1 MKKLFGKLLATIA
14 AASLTFSIVACTGE
28 TGGTNG
34 VNGGGAN
41 VAAAESVY
49 LAIDI
54 NPSVEL
60 IIKDGKVSGVTAAN
74 EDGAVLLSGET
85 LEGMSVEAAT
95 DRIVALAEE
104 LGFLT
109 DENNQVKI
117 TVVSDDAKAEE
128 AIFEKAQKGAKKG
141 SDKAEVNRNP
151 RSADEKKVKE
161 LQAENPELYKFLTP
175 AKLRLIEAI
184 MQYDDSMT
192 YEVGAGMRIKDLAER
207 LDELE
212 DDFEDV
218 IGDEL
223 EEKFEARK
231 DELKAETER
240 KIAAVYG
247 DEYLAAWE
255 KYSALKAVYK
265 EIEKRAEH
273 APVSEEDL
281 AAIEEILKAHGID
294 GGKDKPEKGFSAEEL
309 EDYFDRMHDSG
320 KFDRNHNHN
329 DRFEGEHDRDDN
341 DDDDDDVYEDA
352 EDAIEEILDKYDED
366 AYLLTEEDL
375 AAIAAAYGEGVEAT
389 SLEDL
394 EEFIEGLEEALE
406 TLRDS
411 IELTKEQK
419 AEIQKIREEMKGIAG
434 KVHGEMKEEIDR
446 VKEEFRAQKD
456 ALRK

>member
-28 TGGTNG
+28 TGGT
-34 VNGGGAN
+34 N

-128 AIFEKAQKGAKKG
+128 AVFEKAQKGAKKG
-141 SDKAEVNRNP
+141 SEKAEVNRNP

-247 DEYLAAWE
+247 DEYLSAWE
-255 KYSALKAVYK
+255 KYNALKAVYK

-309 EDYFDRMHDSG
+309 EDCFDRMHDSG

-329 DRFEGEHDRDDN
+329 DRFEGEHDRDD
-341 DDDDDDVYEDA
+341 DDVYEEA
-352 EDAIEEILDKYDED
+352 EDAIEDILDKYDED

-375 AAIAAAYGEGVEAT
+375 AAIAAAYGEGVEVT
-389 SLEDL
+389 NLEDL